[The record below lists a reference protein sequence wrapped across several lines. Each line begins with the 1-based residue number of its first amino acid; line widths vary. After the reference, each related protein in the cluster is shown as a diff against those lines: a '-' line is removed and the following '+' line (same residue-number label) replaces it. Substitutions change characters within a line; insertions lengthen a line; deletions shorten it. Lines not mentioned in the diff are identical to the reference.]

1 MEDPTNS
8 IWFSLNTVELWSSP
22 WGDHRFKICPRKLI
36 AYIHIGHKVVLL
48 IGVDEERGNSK
59 ADEDKCADQGDHPHR
74 HLLGYQG
81 PADDGKAGAYEVTKD
96 ASDADAGNIID
107 T

>member
-1 MEDPTNS
+1 M
-8 IWFSLNTVELWSSP
+8 
-22 WGDHRFKICPRKLI
+22 I

-48 IGVDEERGNSK
+48 IGVNEEGGNSK
-59 ADEDKCADQGDHPHR
+59 ADEDKCPDQGDHPHR

-81 PADDGKAGAYEVTKD
+81 TTDDGKAGAYEVTKN
-96 ASDADAGNIID
+96 ASNADARNIID

>member
-1 MEDPTNS
+1 MVLFEYCRVVVVT
-8 IWFSLNTVELWSSP
+8 L
-22 WGDHRFKICPRKLI
+22 GDNRFKICPRKLI

-81 PADDGKAGAYEVTKD
+81 TTDDGKAGAYEVTKD
-96 ASDADAGNIID
+96 ASNADARNIID